1 MCEYEFASLVL
12 VKVKEPKDVLE
23 PRFRLALF
31 LGYAP
36 AVTHGYYV
44 LHKDGRVELTSNLKE
59 KPVMD
64 NSEEFHRE
72 KLPDNLEEETPEDPI
87 DPFDSDMEILD
98 KMERDYHQEDVY
110 QNIYFKVQY
119 SEDVH
124 GEVDK

>member
-1 MCEYEFASLVL
+1 MWPFVAQHAAEVQKRQVYGEECCAYEFASLVL

-44 LHKDGRVELTSNLKE
+44 LHKDGRVEMTSNLQE

-64 NSEEFHRE
+64 ISEE
-72 KLPDNLEEETPEDPI
+72 P
-87 DPFDSDMEILD
+87 
-98 KMERDYHQEDVY
+98 
-110 QNIYFKVQY
+110 
-119 SEDVH
+119 
-124 GEVDK
+124 